1 MWATWK
7 VHEKFNHSV
16 PAYLWYVVEPVL
28 SSRPAS
34 TLTHSINKF
43 WVSFLIFLTFLTGLT
58 RFLNDLIILGFIL
71 RNILRYCLENSK
83 GAERVKS
90 SAYQLSSSSRW
101 LSSSLQRYM
110 FILFWNSLC
119 YYVLGFDSVILPVV
133 WLISMRSVQKQVP
146 PYSQMKKLFFL
157 GIFPNKLER
166 MAKMEKHEAIWGCIT
181 RTTSASIQKYNMVNK
196 T

>member
-34 TLTHSINKF
+34 TLTHNINKF
-43 WVSFLIFLTFLTGLT
+43 WISFLIFLTFLTGLFNPFLEWSH
-58 RFLNDLIILGFIL
+58 RFGLYLKKYFEVLFGKFL
-71 RNILRYCLENSK
+71 RCWK
-83 GAERVKS
+83 GEKLCI
-90 SAYQLSSSSRW
+90 YQLSSSSRW

-133 WLISMRSVQKQVP
+133 WLISMRSVKKQVP
-146 PYSQMKKLFFL
+146 PYSQMKKLFFRYFSKQACENGKDGKACSNL
-157 GIFPNKLER
+157 R
-166 MAKMEKHEAIWGCIT
+166 MHNTDDFCLNSKI
-181 RTTSASIQKYNMVNK
+181 
-196 T
+196 